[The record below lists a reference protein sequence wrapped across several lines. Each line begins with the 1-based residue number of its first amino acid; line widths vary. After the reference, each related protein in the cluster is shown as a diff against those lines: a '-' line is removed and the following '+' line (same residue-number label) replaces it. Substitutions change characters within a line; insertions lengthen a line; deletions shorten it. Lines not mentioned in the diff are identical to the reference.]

1 MTRRAHTVIP
11 RVGSVYRPLRP
22 LKSSAEPFSI
32 LISLRDNRYRCLDLT
47 DPRSTTA
54 VRTTS
59 NVGACPVVPPSH
71 CGYRQGEPSP
81 YLVSRVLLAELDFR
95 GLVTLARYAQG
106 PSTPVT
112 SVVPSLSFPTIYLS
126 WAPLGRPTSYLKD
139 NRYSGPYGGKTK
151 SASSGVQGLLLDSSH
166 LR

>member
-11 RVGSVYRPLRP
+11 RVGSAYRPLRP

-32 LISLRDNRYRCLDLT
+32 LISLRDNHYRCLDLT

-71 CGYRQGEPSP
+71 CGYQQGEPSP
-81 YLVSRVLLAELDFR
+81 YLVSRVLLVELDFR
-95 GLVTLARYAQG
+95 GLVTLARYEQG

-112 SVVPSLSFPTIYLS
+112 SVVPSLSLPTIYRS
-126 WAPLGRPTSYLKD
+126 RAPLGRPTLTFKD
-139 NRYSGPYGGKTK
+139 TSWFECLPLSETRRYHPRWHT
-151 SASSGVQGLLLDSSH
+151 
-166 LR
+166 

>member
-1 MTRRAHTVIP
+1 MRRAHTVIP
-11 RVGSVYRPLRP
+11 HVGSAYRPLRP

-32 LISLRDNRYRCLDLT
+32 LINLRDNRYRCLDLT
-47 DPRSTTA
+47 DPWSTTA

-81 YLVSRVLLAELDFR
+81 YLVSRVLLVELDFR
-95 GLVTLARYAQG
+95 GLVTPARYEQG

-126 WAPLGRPTSYLKD
+126 QAPLGRPTPYLLRTPVD
-139 NRYSGPYGGKTK
+139 SGCLP
-151 SASSGVQGLLLDSSH
+151 SSVTRRSH
-166 LR
+166 S